1 VWVAKPALEKIW
13 YNLSVKLGLSGWSG
27 WRWRGLGNWQP
38 HAERWLM
45 RQTICGWCGSS
56 LGWPDERRI

>member
-27 WRWRGLGNWQP
+27 WRWRGLGN
-38 HAERWLM
+38 
-45 RQTICGWCGSS
+45 
-56 LGWPDERRI
+56 